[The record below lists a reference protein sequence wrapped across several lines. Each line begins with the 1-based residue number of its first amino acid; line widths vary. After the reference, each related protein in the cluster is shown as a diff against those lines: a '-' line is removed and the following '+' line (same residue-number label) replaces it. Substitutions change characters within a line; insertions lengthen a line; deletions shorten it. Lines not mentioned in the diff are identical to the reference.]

1 MWEIDIAKKEEE
13 EEEEKK
19 GRKEE
24 MKERDRQTEGR
35 IKNSCEKV
43 KQT

>member
-13 EEEEKK
+13 EEEEKR

-24 MKERDRQTEGR
+24 MKETDRQKEG
-35 IKNSCEKV
+35 
-43 KQT
+43 

>member
-13 EEEEKK
+13 EEEEKR

-24 MKERDRQTEGR
+24 MRERQTEGR
-35 IKNSCEKV
+35 IKNNCEKV